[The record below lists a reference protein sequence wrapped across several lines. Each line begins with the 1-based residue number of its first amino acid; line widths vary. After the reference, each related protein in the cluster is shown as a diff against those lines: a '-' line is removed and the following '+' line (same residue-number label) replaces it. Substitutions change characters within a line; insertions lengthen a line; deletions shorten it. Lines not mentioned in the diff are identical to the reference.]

1 MTTVPVPYTWVAGR
15 ADAPTASDLN
25 GPHGPKGT
33 GDFLLSPPRA
43 TVYNAASVS
52 LTTATWTL
60 ATFDTDK
67 QDTDTIHSTSS
78 NTSRLV
84 ATTPGLYLVTAQVY
98 FAPSGTGN
106 RGVNFT
112 PNGGG
117 TRASTNAALSDGF
130 CAGVN
135 NTNQLVS
142 VSFEWSAAEDDFLEM
157 WVYQSSGSGLN
168 LVGGSTGT
176 RVSMRWVATS

>member
-1 MTTVPVPYTWVAGR
+1 MATVPVPFTWTAGV
-15 ADAPTASDLN
+15 APTAAALN
-25 GPHGPKGT
+25 GSTGPKG
-33 GDFLLSPPRA
+33 GLDFLLSTPRA

-67 QDTDTIHSTSS
+67 QDTDACHDTGS

-168 LVGGSTGT
+168 LIGGSTGT